1 MLLLFR
7 HSAKAVQQNAHVSV
21 KWPGVSVRLLNVK
34 VASWTDQTTDLYHHL
49 LGKQGGGG
57 GVAATSAGQE
67 DSKEERQKKCA
78 ESGGLKQNENFF
90 ASYCGIFSNFLHAAI
105 TTDLIPQW
113 IMLHIIFRV
122 NPLKK
127 NVWTAV
133 TVGTVTLSAIPID
146 VIVSCCRCGFQLR
159 LAVTQTSSVMH
170 NLAAL
175 SNAQY
180 SCAMKN
186 QLRTTDCIEP
196 EWLNNSKKVYPVTT
210 SVLCLVGKWSDKK
223 SNKGSFYRLIY
234 SDGFYKHVLNSCS
247 RPNVILSAFPTA
259 LEARRDSI
267 TVYGTSW
274 HLENLQKSYLESKT
288 EQHDTVCVCSN
299 PEKHARMFFA
309 KYFDPNLKHLG
320 ISRHTW
326 QLERMCKC
334 SLQMWSTPTW
344 FCFCSKV
351 RAHMTFT
358 TCDQSPQAAASR
370 SNCVCCPLIFSF

>member
-1 MLLLFR
+1 M
-7 HSAKAVQQNAHVSV
+7 
-21 KWPGVSVRLLNVK
+21 
-34 VASWTDQTTDLYHHL
+34 
-49 LGKQGGGG
+49 
-57 GVAATSAGQE
+57 
-67 DSKEERQKKCA
+67 
-78 ESGGLKQNENFF
+78 
-90 ASYCGIFSNFLHAAI
+90 
-105 TTDLIPQW
+105 
-113 IMLHIIFRV
+113 
-122 NPLKK
+122 
-127 NVWTAV
+127 WTAV

-146 VIVSCCRCGFQLR
+146 VIVLCCRCGFQLR

-288 EQHDTVCVCSN
+288 EQHDTVSAVTQKN
-299 PEKHARMFFA
+299 TPE
-309 KYFDPNLKHLG
+309 
-320 ISRHTW
+320 
-326 QLERMCKC
+326 C
-334 SLQMWSTPTW
+334 SLLNTSIQT
-344 FCFCSKV
+344 
-351 RAHMTFT
+351 
-358 TCDQSPQAAASR
+358 
-370 SNCVCCPLIFSF
+370 SNI